1 VEVKLVSLTTV
12 DKNYVKHLLEN
23 IGIPE
28 EYEEIIQNPEG
39 LMAYIAR
46 VSSPNQTNSKY
57 AGLIKY
63 CMTHGHWSVLET
75 CNAVFEIE
83 TSRAIAAQ
91 ILRHRSFSFQEFSQR
106 YAAVDD
112 SGIEIY
118 EARRQDD
125 KNRQNSIDD
134 LGDDVKVM
142 WQQRQRDNWRASFDH
157 YQWALSNGIAKE
169 CARMVLPLQVKT
181 KLFANGTIRSWVH
194 YLNSRTN
201 VAAQKE
207 HRDVAEAIK
216 SIFISEFPI
225 ISEAAGWAEATK
237 VAVIPS

>member
-1 VEVKLVSLTTV
+1 
-12 DKNYVKHLLEN
+12 
-23 IGIPE
+23 
-28 EYEEIIQNPEG
+28 
-39 LMAYIAR
+39 
-46 VSSPNQTNSKY
+46 
-57 AGLIKY
+57 
-63 CMTHGHWSVLET
+63 MTHGHWSVLET

-106 YAAVDD
+106 YASVDKD
-112 SGIEIY
+112 GGIELY
-118 EARRQDD
+118 EARRQDS

-134 LGDDVKVM
+134 IPDGVKSE
-142 WQQRQRDNWRASFDH
+142 WIKKQKDNWEQAH
-157 YQWALSNGIAKE
+157 GAYQWALNNGIAKE

-181 KLFANGTIRSWVH
+181 QLFANGTIRSWVH

-216 SIFISEFPI
+216 SIFVLEFPI
-225 ISEAAGWAEATK
+225 ISEAAGWISSPLIGDDA
-237 VAVIPS
+237 SRR

>member
-1 VEVKLVSLTTV
+1 LEVKLVSITAI

-23 IGIPE
+23 IGVPE
-28 EYEEIIQNPEG
+28 EYEEIIRNPEG
-39 LMAYIAR
+39 LIAYIAR
-46 VSSPNQTNSKY
+46 VSSPNQTNPKY

-106 YAAVDD
+106 YAAIIEE

-118 EARRQDD
+118 TARRQDD

-134 LGDDVKVM
+134 LSDQVKSE
-142 WQQRQRDNWRASFDH
+142 WECRQQSNWYKGFEN
-157 YQWALSNGIAKE
+157 YQWALNNGIAKE

-181 KLFANGTIRSWVH
+181 QLFANGTIR
-194 YLNSRTN
+194 
-201 VAAQKE
+201 
-207 HRDVAEAIK
+207 
-216 SIFISEFPI
+216 
-225 ISEAAGWAEATK
+225 
-237 VAVIPS
+237 